1 MVLGIGAALGGAW
14 AQSLL
19 SRQWGVILG
28 PVLILLG
35 LLWTGWLKI
44 PLPWLPLRGKRAA
57 TLWGAFLLGMPFTVG
72 ICPVCSP
79 GLWIGLGVSASG
91 LLMLA
96 FALGRV
102 IPLAVGAVSIGW
114 LENLKTIERWRPGF
128 EIAGGITLMIVGVYL
143 LNEYYFWF

>member
-1 MVLGIGAALGGAW
+1 MVLGIGAA
-14 AQSLL
+14 
-19 SRQWGVILG
+19 
-28 PVLILLG
+28 LG